1 MRVYFL
7 YSKFPSG
14 ENLHG
19 AATGIKD
26 FIFGDKKNQ
35 NLKTHVTIK
44 KKLGGRKGQLFQEL
58 WVFIS
63 SSNIN

>member
-1 MRVYFL
+1 VRVYFL

-44 KKLGGRKGQLFQEL
+44 KKAGSKKMTIIPGIVGFYFVKQH
-58 WVFIS
+58 
-63 SSNIN
+63 

>member
-26 FIFGDKKNQ
+26 FIFGDKKNK

-44 KKLGGRKGQLFQEL
+44 KKLGGRK
-58 WVFIS
+58 
-63 SSNIN
+63 

>member
-44 KKLGGRKGQLFQEL
+44 KKAGRKKRTIIPGIVGFYFVKQH
-58 WVFIS
+58 
-63 SSNIN
+63 

>member
-7 YSKFPSG
+7 YSKFSSG

-26 FIFGDKKNQ
+26 FIFGDKKKNKILRHTLP
-35 NLKTHVTIK
+35 LKK
-44 KKLGGRKGQLFQEL
+44 AGRKKRTIIPGIVGFYFVKQH
-58 WVFIS
+58 
-63 SSNIN
+63 